1 MTALGW
7 PKLLLWHLNLWVSA
21 PTRRTATRQQRYKR
35 PRIRPQLWSGRY
47 GLPAACAVLSILL
60 AGCISPIGVNR
71 ISLQE
76 ANRSLNADVLT
87 TGKVGTE
94 ANQFLSRLN
103 LVERYQEDPVGTI
116 AAIHSGLGQAD
127 DSSRLFVLAE
137 LSFAYA
143 QRTSNRSYFV
153 ATAAY
158 AWQFLFPQNA
168 ELHVGPYDPR
178 VRTAMDLYDRGV
190 TEGLASGMGVEV
202 DLSARTIALPYGA
215 LQVSVDPSGF
225 KFGGYKL
232 EQFVSLADFEVRGL
246 RNRYRRRGIGA
257 PLAASVAKSG
267 EQSVDRWLAPRTK
280 VPVTA
285 LLRFSDPVLGTRGT
299 EMHATIELYDD
310 AETAAVQIDGRSV
323 PLESEITAALAYQLE
338 GAPVWDFEFAGFRK
352 GDFGLASE
360 KDNLFM
366 LHPHRP
372 GRIPVIFV
380 HGTASSPAR
389 WAEMANE
396 LMNDPVLAQR
406 YELWFYIYNT
416 GNPVA
421 YSAMGL
427 RESLQRAAQ
436 DLDPQGQ
443 DPAMRQMVVI
453 GHSQGGLLTKMTVVS
468 SGTRFWDAGQK
479 VPLDQ
484 IKMSAGVKD
493 LVRRTMFVEPLPSV
507 TTVVFIC
514 TPHRG
519 SFVAEGFFGKIGRRL
534 VSLPGTLTKASVDV
548 VQLNPGAA
556 AQQFTLPTAIDN
568 MDGSNPFIQTLS
580 ALPIAPGVDA
590 HSIIAVKGDGPP
602 DKGDDGVVKYSS
614 AHIDGVASE
623 LIVRS
628 GHSAQAVPETIEEV
642 RRILYEH
649 LEHQ

>member
-1 MTALGW
+1 VVQWQTVTTR
-7 PKLLLWHLNLWVSA
+7 LWQPERAVEKAVTIAAFTLA
-21 PTRRTATRQQRYKR
+21 RYR
-35 PRIRPQLWSGRY
+35 
-47 GLPAACAVLSILL
+47 LPAACAVLSILL
-60 AGCISPIGVNR
+60 IGCVSPIGVNR

-76 ANRSLNADVLT
+76 ANRSLNANVLT
-87 TGKVGTE
+87 TGNVGTE

-103 LVERYQEDPVGTI
+103 LVERYQDDPVGTI
-116 AAIHSGLGQAD
+116 AAIYSGLGQAD

-143 QRTSNRSYFV
+143 QRTRNRSYFI

-158 AWQFLFPQNA
+158 SWQFLFPQNA
-168 ELHVGPYDPR
+168 ELHAGRYDPR
-178 VRTAMDLYDRGV
+178 VRTAMDLYNRGV
-190 TEGLASGMGVEV
+190 TEGLASGTGVEV
-202 DLSARTIALPYGA
+202 DLSARTIALPYGS
-215 LQVSVDPSGF
+215 LQVSIDPSGF
-225 KFGGYKL
+225 NFGGYQL
-232 EQFVSLADFEVRGL
+232 EQFVSLADFDVRGL

-267 EQSVDRWLAPRTK
+267 QQSVDRWLAPRVK

-285 LLRFSDPVLGTRGT
+285 LLRFSDPVHGTSGS

-310 AETAAVQIDGRSV
+310 AETAAIQIDGSSV
-323 PLESEITAALAYQLE
+323 PLESETTAALAYQLE
-338 GAPVWDFEFAGFRK
+338 YSPVWDFEFAGFRK
-352 GDFGLASE
+352 GDFSLGSK
-360 KDNLFM
+360 KDNLLM
-366 LHPHRP
+366 MHPHHSS
-372 GRIPVIFV
+372 RIPVVFV

-427 RESLQRAAQ
+427 RESLQRAVE
-436 DLDPQGQ
+436 DLDPQGA
-443 DPAMRQMVVI
+443 DPTLRQMVVI

-468 SGTRFWDAGQK
+468 SGTRFWDARNK
-479 VPLDQ
+479 VPFDQ
-484 IKMSAGVKD
+484 VKMSAETRDV
-493 LVRRTMFVEPLPSV
+493 LRRSMFVEPLPSV

-534 VSLPGTLTKASVDV
+534 VSLPGTLTKMSVDLV
-548 VQLNPGAA
+548 TLNPGAA
-556 AQQFTLPTAIDN
+556 AQTFTLPTAVEN
-568 MDGSNPFIQTLS
+568 MDGSNPFIQTL
-580 ALPIAPGVDA
+580 ADLPMAPGVDA
-590 HSIIAVKGDGPP
+590 HSIIAVKGDGPVET
-602 DKGDDGVVKYSS
+602 GDDGVVRYSS
-614 AHIDGVASE
+614 AHINGVSSE

-628 GHSAQAVPETIEEV
+628 SHSAQGVPETIEEV
-642 RRILYEH
+642 RRILYAH
-649 LEHQ
+649 LEQQ